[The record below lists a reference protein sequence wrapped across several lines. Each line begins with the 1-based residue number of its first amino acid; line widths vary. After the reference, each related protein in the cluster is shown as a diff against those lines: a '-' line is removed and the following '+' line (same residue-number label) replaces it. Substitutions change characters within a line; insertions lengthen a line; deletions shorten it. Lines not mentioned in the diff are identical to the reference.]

1 MKKII
6 ALLAISILL
15 MTGCTP
21 ADTVNQKIK
30 EQAENFNVRRR
41 FIALN
46 TRTDEPLFILEGLIS
61 IKTDTNVGDINVTVK
76 TGEDEYKL
84 FYAHLSKDITYTVIQ
99 LEPTQKENPYSY
111 DINFY
116 PLKESILHG
125 IFDATY
131 EKPTSNTE
139 NSLELKE

>member
-1 MKKII
+1 MNKYQE
-6 ALLAISILL
+6 ALEKLEKLENTEWIS
-15 MTGCTP
+15 
-21 ADTVNQKIK
+21 DN
-30 EQAENFNVRRR
+30 EW
-41 FIALN
+41 
-46 TRTDEPLFILEGLIS
+46 
-61 IKTDTNVGDINVTVK
+61 NVTK
-76 TGEDEYKL
+76 
-84 FYAHLSKDITYTVIQ
+84 
-99 LEPTQKENPYSY
+99 KENPYSY